1 MERLFLFFVAV
12 SATASAD
19 TQPVRGTSYTIG
31 GSLAASQ
38 WWPEF
43 DGECVHTD
51 KASYEPKLRPRCACV

>member
-51 KASYEPKLRPRCACV
+51 KASYEP